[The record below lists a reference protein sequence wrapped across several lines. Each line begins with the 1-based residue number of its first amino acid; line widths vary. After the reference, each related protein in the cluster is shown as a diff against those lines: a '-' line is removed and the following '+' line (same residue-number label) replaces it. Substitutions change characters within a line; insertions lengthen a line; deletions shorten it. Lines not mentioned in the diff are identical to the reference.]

1 MLGRR
6 FWVMAGHMRS
16 EKLVKDDTKVQ
27 RFDVKCSLR

>member
-1 MLGRR
+1 LGYGRP
-6 FWVMAGHMRS
+6 MRS